1 MTPRLAFPAVLFA
14 TALAFFT
21 SATLFSQ
28 GIQRSLYAS
37 VVDQAGAPVPNLG
50 PSDFI
55 VREDNVAREVL
66 RVAPADEAMQIA
78 ILVDTSEAATSH
90 ISHMREALPAFID
103 TLTTAS
109 GGRGSNQV
117 ALVATGERPT
127 ILTDYTGDPA
137 QLRKGIARL
146 WPMGGNYLLDGMI
159 EVMGGFKKREAK
171 RPVIV
176 AITTEGPELSSRY
189 FDLVLT
195 PLRDTGTALH
205 AIVLGSPSGDISD
218 DARNR
223 DFVLEEGPKTSGGTR
238 DQLLTAMSLGGKLK
252 QLASVIT
259 NEYRVTYARPD
270 SLIPPDRVT
279 VTAKRPE
286 LTARGR
292 LVKDQQ

>member
-1 MTPRLAFPAVLFA
+1 MTPRRAFPAVLFA
-14 TALAFFT
+14 AALAFTT

-28 GIQRSLYAS
+28 GAQRSLHVS

-66 RVAPADEAMQIA
+66 QVAPADDPMQIA

-90 ISHMREALPAFID
+90 ISHIREALPPLVDA
-103 TLTTAS
+103 LTAAS
-109 GGRGSNQV
+109 GGRGSNQI
-117 ALVATGERPT
+117 ALIATGERPT
-127 ILTDYTGDPA
+127 ILTDYTSDPA
-137 QLRKGIARL
+137 QLRKGIVRL
-146 WPMGGNYLLDGMI
+146 WPMGGNYLLDGII
-159 EVMGGFKKREAK
+159 EVTGGFKKREAK
-171 RPVIV
+171 RPVII
-176 AITTEGPELSSRY
+176 AMTTEGPEFSSRY

-195 PLRDTGTALH
+195 PLRDSGAAFH

-223 DFVLEEGPKTSGGTR
+223 DFVLDEGPRSSGGTR
-238 DQLLTAMSLGGKLK
+238 DQLLTAMALGGKLK
-252 QLASVIT
+252 QLANVLT
-259 NEYRVTYARPD
+259 HEYRVTYARPD

-279 VTAKRPE
+279 VTARRPE

-292 LVKDQQ
+292 LVRDQQ